1 MKYSGVFERLGFK
14 DEPGSVVLL
23 KDVRDENGEIFRDHI
38 WLPIYRLP
46 TFDTKNPGLK
56 IEFEAEV
63 ENYQK
68 GYKGE
73 NWEITMDHPIGKG
86 KTLDTNVFNID
97 EIKKLW
103 NFSPEKS
110 DFKFGKITNHKF
122 SLKKIVQKRK
132 CEEYNLTEIKK
143 GDNDFSAQI
152 LKFPQLEECFLVKLK
167 HVDYGVID
175 IKNLGYEIIPLK
187 TKFNLKLFFWNE

>member
-14 DEPGSVVLL
+14 DEPNSVVLL
-23 KDVRDENGEIFRDHI
+23 KNVKDEKGEIFRDHL

-46 TFDTKNPGLK
+46 SFDVKKQCLE

-73 NWEITMDHPIGKG
+73 NWEIAMDHPIKKG
-86 KTLDTNVFNID
+86 KTLNTNFFNVE
-97 EIKKLW
+97 EIKKLE

-110 DFKFGKITNHKF
+110 DFKFGKISNHKF
-122 SLKKIVQKRK
+122 SLKKILQKRK
-132 CEEYNLTEIKK
+132 YEEYNLTEVKK
-143 GDNDFSAQI
+143 GDNDFFAKI
-152 LKFPQLEECFLVKLK
+152 LYFPQLDDYFLIELK
-167 HVDYGVID
+167 HIDFGVID
-175 IKNLGYEIIPLK
+175 IPPYKIIPLK
-187 TKFNLKLFFWNE
+187 TKFNLKLFFFERGY